1 MNSSKIYLT
10 SMFTMVNK
18 TLILESMFIKKGI
31 LALLLG
37 LCFSLL
43 ANTEHLNHASSHN
56 HDEAYEFECEYTE
69 NFKTPKLIVTEH
81 FIVSFLVEIFY
92 LFNLDIHLALLEKNF
107 DSRAPPKS

>member
-1 MNSSKIYLT
+1 
-10 SMFTMVNK
+10 MFTMVNK

-69 NFKTPKLIVTEH
+69 NFKTPKFIVTEH